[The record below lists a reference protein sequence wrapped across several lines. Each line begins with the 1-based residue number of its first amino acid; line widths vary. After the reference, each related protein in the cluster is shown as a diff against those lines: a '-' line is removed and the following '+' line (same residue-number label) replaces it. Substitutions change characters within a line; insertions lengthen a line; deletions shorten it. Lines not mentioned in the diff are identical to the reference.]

1 MSKSAF
7 IFPSSLK
14 IIIVWYRIMVS
25 NTCLWAFEK
34 CDSCLL
40 ATISLDEEFA
50 VTQISDPGY
59 VICSLCFHDIFLYLQ
74 FILMFTVFKVCQCNF
89 VHFYPVWIHLTPWSY
104 LFWLLTIVFFSETGR
119 FSALISWSIFLVLSF
134 VSFTLG
140 LWWHE
145 CLILKKKKKF
155 HRPLRLC
162 SLSLSLF
169 SRISSFLTLLRGC
182 FLSDA
187 QTQ

>member
-74 FILMFTVFKVCQCNF
+74 FILMFTVFKVCQCNC

-119 FSALISWSIFLVLSF
+119 FSALISWNIYIFLAPLSSYSPFWGFSEHNIGYFIILPKFLRLCLLFCQSIFL
-134 VSFTLG
+134 
-140 LWWHE
+140 
-145 CLILKKKKKF
+145 
-155 HRPLRLC
+155 
-162 SLSLSLF
+162 SLV
-169 SRISSFLTLLRGC
+169 
-182 FLSDA
+182 
-187 QTQ
+187 QTG